1 MLTILSNL
9 ELSGRSVLI
18 MDGLCPSLFQPP
30 VQLLGGFHP

>member
-9 ELSGRSVLI
+9 ELSGRFVFI
-18 MDGLCPSLFQPP
+18 MDGLCSSLFQPL